1 MCSRIIANSYAFRT
15 HMKSKH
21 GIKGVSD
28 VTNKYGRRLKDG
40 TQKMHFEN
48 AHPEDVIKRFFVFSC
63 FHLKFILSYQLLIEF
78 MGHVYMGS
86 CNSGFLCA
94 KHSRCA
100 DEKLGKYR
108 RCLGLRQAG
117 FGTLKL

>member
-1 MCSRIIANSYAFRT
+1 MKIVHIEGDPHQCTVCSRIIANSYAFRT

-48 AHPEDVIKRFFVFSC
+48 AHPEDVIKRFFCFLVFS
-63 FHLKFILSYQLLIEF
+63 S
-78 MGHVYMGS
+78 
-86 CNSGFLCA
+86 
-94 KHSRCA
+94 
-100 DEKLGKYR
+100 
-108 RCLGLRQAG
+108 
-117 FGTLKL
+117 